1 MQDFW
6 IINSSLTCLNLCG
19 HDLFTSNLAPGDVWK
34 IPPELELGIGQSR
47 KVRSG
52 AKHFFANPKTP
63 GGVLQWLERQTYGGL
78 ESYVSS
84 KLYCILWP
92 WVTNFKSFSEN
103 SLFPNRTHSFS
114 LQNLFHSVSQ
124 CYWPPTSDF
133 GSPLVS
139 SQQRHL
145 GLLRPHQLGKWKWN
159 PGGDWNLGPRF
170 AVQEILY
177 LRGSGYLG
185 YVNSKPGL

>member
-1 MQDFW
+1 MICSRQIW
-6 IINSSLTCLNLCG
+6 PREMCGKSLLSS
-19 HDLFTSNLAPGDVWK
+19 
-34 IPPELELGIGQSR
+34 ELELGIGQSR

-114 LQNLFHSVSQ
+114 LQNLFRSVSQ
-124 CYWPPTSDF
+124 CYWPPSDF

-139 SQQRHL
+139 SQQRRL
-145 GLLRPHQLGKWKWN
+145 GLLRPQQLGLKVFECWN
-159 PGGDWNLGPRF
+159 GNG
-170 AVQEILY
+170 VQVVTGILESWTKIRSS
-177 LRGSGYLG
+177 RG
-185 YVNSKPGL
+185 